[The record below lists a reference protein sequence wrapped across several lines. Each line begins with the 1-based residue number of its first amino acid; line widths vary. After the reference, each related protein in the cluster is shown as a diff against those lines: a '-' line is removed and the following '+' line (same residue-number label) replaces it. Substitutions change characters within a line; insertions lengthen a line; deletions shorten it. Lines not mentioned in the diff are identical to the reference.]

1 MFVLELKNSDPNLGN
16 NLAPIV
22 GKNVVLSHHI
32 TCERRLVT
40 VLLGTF

>member
-22 GKNVVLSHHI
+22 GKNVVVSHHI
-32 TCERRLVT
+32 TCERHIEKQIHKNP
-40 VLLGTF
+40 

>member
-32 TCERRLVT
+32 TCERHIEKQIHKNS
-40 VLLGTF
+40 